1 MLHDIGVEQSSHA
14 RRVPAWK
21 VPFVPPYREPVLF
34 VVGLLLLL
42 AILEFII
49 APLFTSNSTPPS
61 AQISGTV
68 PTTLTAGKGY
78 QLSLDY
84 ENLGEVGISPIC
96 LGVSGGP
103 ELSVSSIVIGNS
115 EPATLHNG
123 AICGGYLG
131 ASEPVNFRFTITF
144 AAPGNYVLTLSPMN
158 SSRIVGPVRHDHV
171 TVK

>member
-1 MLHDIGVEQSSHA
+1 MLHDRDVEQSSHPA
-14 RRVPAWK
+14 RVPAWK

-42 AILEFII
+42 AIIEFII
-49 APLFTSNSTPPS
+49 APLFTSNSLPAS

-68 PTTLTAGKGY
+68 PSSLTAGNGY

-96 LGVSGGP
+96 LGVSAGP
-103 ELSVSSIVIGNS
+103 ELSVSNIVIGNS
-115 EPATLHNG
+115 EPATIHNSV
-123 AICGGYLG
+123 ICGGYLG

-144 AAPGNYVLTLSPMN
+144 ATPGNYVLTLTPLGGTKV
-158 SSRIVGPVRHDHV
+158 VGPIRHEHV
-171 TVK
+171 TVH